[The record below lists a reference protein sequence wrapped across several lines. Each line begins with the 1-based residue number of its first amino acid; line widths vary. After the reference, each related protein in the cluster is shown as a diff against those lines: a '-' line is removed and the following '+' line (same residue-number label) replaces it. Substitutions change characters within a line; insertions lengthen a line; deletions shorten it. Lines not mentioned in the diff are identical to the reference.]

1 MKTVILA
8 GLLILSTTNPTM
20 AVDQSEKTCKQ
31 QVQATMIAISTIEVK
46 TGEEKNINGLTQKDI
61 QKMLKTKSYCE
72 VAKEIARKTMPQN

>member
-31 QVQATMIAISTIEVK
+31 QVQATMIAISTIEK
-46 TGEEKNINGLTQKDI
+46 TSKK
-61 QKMLKTKSYCE
+61 C
-72 VAKEIARKTMPQN
+72 